1 MKVKVREFFN
11 VKLGDKIY
19 QSGEEIDV
27 TPNGVKYGRTIYHEN
42 QQYNGGDTLELP
54 TELALHHAANIEV
67 YKPQDVSS
75 FDDDDVNQKAIKDAE
90 RES

>member
-1 MKVKVREFFN
+1 MSATYRVKF
-11 VKLGDKIY
+11 
-19 QSGEEIDV
+19 
-27 TPNGVKYGRTIYHEN
+27 GRTIYHEN

-67 YKPQDVSS
+67 YRPQDVPS
-75 FDDDDVNQKAIKDAE
+75 FDDDPAPQEATSDAE

>member
-1 MKVKVREFFN
+1 MATYRVKF
-11 VKLGDKIY
+11 
-19 QSGEEIDV
+19 
-27 TPNGVKYGRTIYHEN
+27 GRTIYHEN
-42 QQYNGGDTLELP
+42 QQYNGGGTLELP

-75 FDDDDVNQKAIKDAE
+75 FDDDDVNQKTIKDAE

>member
-1 MKVKVREFFN
+1 MATYR
-11 VKLGDKIY
+11 
-19 QSGEEIDV
+19 
-27 TPNGVKYGRTIYHEN
+27 VKYGRTIYHEN

-54 TELALHHAANIEV
+54 TELALHHAANVEV

-75 FDDDDVNQKAIKDAE
+75 FDDDDINREAIKDKDAE

>member
-1 MKVKVREFFN
+1 MSATYRVKF
-11 VKLGDKIY
+11 
-19 QSGEEIDV
+19 
-27 TPNGVKYGRTIYHEN
+27 GRTIYHEN

-75 FDDDDVNQKAIKDAE
+75 FDDDNANGETIKDAE
-90 RES
+90 REF

>member
-1 MKVKVREFFN
+1 MSATYRVKC
-11 VKLGDKIY
+11 
-19 QSGEEIDV
+19 
-27 TPNGVKYGRTIYHEN
+27 GRIIYHEN

-75 FDDDDVNQKAIKDAE
+75 FDDDDANQEAIKDAE
-90 RES
+90 RKS

>member
-1 MKVKVREFFN
+1 MATYRVKF
-11 VKLGDKIY
+11 
-19 QSGEEIDV
+19 
-27 TPNGVKYGRTIYHEN
+27 GRTIYHEN

-75 FDDDDVNQKAIKDAE
+75 FDDDDVNQKTIKDAE

>member
-1 MKVKVREFFN
+1 MATYR
-11 VKLGDKIY
+11 
-19 QSGEEIDV
+19 
-27 TPNGVKYGRTIYHEN
+27 VKYGRTIYHEN

-54 TELALHHAANIEV
+54 TELALHHADNIEV

-75 FDDDDVNQKAIKDAE
+75 FDDAPHTEAISDAE

>member
-1 MKVKVREFFN
+1 MATYR
-11 VKLGDKIY
+11 
-19 QSGEEIDV
+19 
-27 TPNGVKYGRTIYHEN
+27 VKYGRTIYHEN

-75 FDDDDVNQKAIKDAE
+75 FDDDDINREAIKDKDAE

>member
-1 MKVKVREFFN
+1 MATYR
-11 VKLGDKIY
+11 
-19 QSGEEIDV
+19 
-27 TPNGVKYGRTIYHEN
+27 VKYKRTIYHEN